1 MAPTGRTRR
10 QVYDISSTLSAVGL
24 RGAARLCAVLGAF
37 VCEDLVR
44 VSLKLSVPRGHSGL
58 YLCNFPLFCVLQKRL
73 KIVVTCGERAAAPI
87 LITFYGLC
95 QRAVLGAWHG
105 VRFLKSGSVGGVLGP
120 APSQFWSDV
129 RQGFLRRR
137 RLFYDFWLF
146 SVFFRRVCGCF
157 WRVFAAHGLGF
168 RCSGKKIWRF

>member
-1 MAPTGRTRR
+1 M
-10 QVYDISSTLSAVGL
+10 
-24 RGAARLCAVLGAF
+24 LGAR

-73 KIVVTCGERAAAPI
+73 KIVVTCGERVAAPI

-95 QRAVLGAWHG
+95 LRAVLGAWHG